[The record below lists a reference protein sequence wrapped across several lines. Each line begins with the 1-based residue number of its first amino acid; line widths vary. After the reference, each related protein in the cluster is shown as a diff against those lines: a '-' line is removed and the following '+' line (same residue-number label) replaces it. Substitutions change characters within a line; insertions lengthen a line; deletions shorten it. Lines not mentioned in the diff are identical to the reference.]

1 MTRKGK
7 KNISHT
13 QRLILEDSL
22 NEHRKVKNIA
32 DNLGLSLSAVYK
44 EIKRGEYFHKEYCYT
59 DMYGERH
66 YKFVKRYSANKA
78 QENYKLNMTSKGAP
92 IKLGHDYAF
101 VEYIEKRVIKD
112 KLSPCAVLGEIK
124 RKHLFKTNIS
134 KTTLYRYISKGIFLH
149 LRMKHLPVGERKK
162 HYRKPV
168 AKRPPK
174 GNSIEKRP
182 NEISQ
187 RNSFGHWEMDCVVGK
202 KKTKDTLLVLTERLT
217 RYEKIVKIP
226 NRKPSSVVQV
236 IDNLEK
242 KYGLQQFR
250 QLFKSITVDNG
261 VEFSDC
267 KGLEKSVYHETETR
281 TNIYYCHPYSS
292 CERGTNE
299 RINRD
304 IRRQV
309 PKGTDFTKYS
319 NKSIQ
324 FIEDWVNAYPREIF
338 GFASSKEMFEKQLA
352 AL

>member
-7 KNISHT
+7 KNISYT
-13 QRLILEDSL
+13 QRLILEDFL
-22 NEHRKVKNIA
+22 KQKLKVKTIA
-32 DNLGLSLSAVYK
+32 DKLGLCVSAVYK
-44 EIKRGEYFHKEYCYT
+44 EIKRGEYFRKVCSYYDCW
-59 DMYGERH
+59 GEAH
-66 YKFVKRYSANKA
+66 YKYVKSYSANMA
-78 QENYKLNMTSKGAP
+78 QDKYKLNMTSKGAP
-92 IKLGHDYAF
+92 IKLGKDYAF
-101 VEYIEKRVIKD
+101 VEYIEKRVMKD

-124 RKHLFKTNIS
+124 RKQLFKTNIS

-149 LRMKHLPVGERKK
+149 LRMKHLPIGERKK
-162 HYRKPV
+162 HYRKPI

-174 GNSIEKRP
+174 GTSIERRP

-217 RYEKIVKIP
+217 RYEKIIKIP
-226 NRKPSSVVQV
+226 NRKPQSVVQV
-236 IDNLEK
+236 IDNFEK
-242 KYGLQQFR
+242 KYGQQQFR
-250 QLFKSITVDNG
+250 KLFKSITVDNG
-261 VEFSDC
+261 VEFSDFE
-267 KGLEKSVYHETETR
+267 GLEKSIYDGKR
-281 TNIYYCHPYSS
+281 TNVYYCHPYTS

-304 IRRQV
+304 IRRQA
-309 PKGTDFTKYS
+309 PKGTDFTRYS

-338 GFASSKEMFEKQLA
+338 GFATSREMFEKQVA